1 MKVLGFR
8 GDPKAPRYAVVSEDN
23 GMFRL
28 ENAASANKLLVP
40 ASITEDSDAER
51 VNWMYREVLA
61 IFVAHPGIAKVMIKQ
76 NEFTRQDTKA
86 KRRSAYNDA
95 AVILACAHRGIPV
108 ELKIYGSMDRW
119 GRRARTRSA
128 TRRIASERQ
137 AGTVIDLASK
147 VARKERGREVPTMHK
162 PCSDCSTAS

>member
-23 GMFRL
+23 SVFTL
-28 ENAASANKLLVP
+28 ENAASDNKLLAPV
-40 ASITEDSDAER
+40 SITEDADAER

-61 IFVAHPGIAKVMIKQ
+61 IFDAHQGIAKVMIKQ
-76 NEFTRQDTKA
+76 NEFTRLDTKA

-108 ELKIYGSMDRW
+108 ELKIYGSMGTTSADTKRHAEDRVGKTDKYWDSKMADAVNAAWW
-119 GRRARTRSA
+119 GLRH
-128 TRRIASERQ
+128 
-137 AGTVIDLASK
+137 L
-147 VARKERGREVPTMHK
+147 
-162 PCSDCSTAS
+162 